1 MLYIISAP
9 SGGGK
14 TSLVRALLERMD
26 NLVISVSYTT
36 RPLRTGEADG
46 INYHYVDD
54 KKFQDLVAQKVF
66 LEYAQVFGSW
76 YGTSK
81 EWVNQQIDA
90 GKDVILEIDW
100 QGANQIRKHFEK
112 SLSIFIVPP
121 SMEILRKR
129 LKERAR
135 ESDDIIEKRMQQAR
149 SECEH
154 FAEFD
159 YLVINDDFEHALIQL
174 ETIILAE
181 RLSVAAQKKRHQK
194 LLETLIS
201 V

>member
-1 MLYIISAP
+1 MNIL
-9 SGGGK
+9 
-14 TSLVRALLERMD
+14 
-26 NLVISVSYTT
+26 
-36 RPLRTGEADG
+36 PLRAIT
-46 INYHYVDD
+46 DD
-54 KKFQDLVAQKVF
+54 RAAHTRMNRC
-66 LEYAQVFGSW
+66 EPRHR
-76 YGTSK
+76 
-81 EWVNQQIDA
+81 VNQQIDA

-100 QGANQIRKHFEK
+100 QGANQIRQHFKK

-121 SMEILRKR
+121 SMDILRKR

-149 SECEH
+149 SECAH
-154 FAEFD
+154 FHEFD

-174 ETIILAE
+174 ETIVLAE

>member
-14 TSLVRALLERMD
+14 TSLVRALLDRVD
-26 NLVISVSYTT
+26 NLVISISYTT
-36 RPLRTGEADG
+36 RPLRTGETDG

-54 KKFQDLVAQKVF
+54 KRFQDLVAKKVF
-66 LEYAQVFGSW
+66 LEHAQVFGSW

-100 QGANQIRKHFEK
+100 QGANQIRQHFKK

-121 SMEILRKR
+121 SMDILRKR

-149 SECEH
+149 SECAH
-154 FAEFD
+154 FHEFD

-174 ETIILAE
+174 ETIVLAE